1 MLFRNGY
8 LLVNGKKLR
17 VQKNLEN
24 TVRVLS
30 IWYLFYYIQVLYL
43 LASDKNII
51 DRSPVSTTKDSQV
64 EHEGFEHF
72 LNNIKETHP
81 DSQEIANNPVFKKY
95 INSLPGNK
103 YIKTLHNISRT
114 EAERILEDC
123 TTEGIIQLI
132 SNYKSQED
140 YQKSHRLFIIMMS
153 VKR

>member
-1 MLFRNGY
+1 MSPEEFRKHGESIINLAFV
-8 LLVNGKKLR
+8 LLHTGFVSAR
-17 VQKNLEN
+17 
-24 TVRVLS
+24 
-30 IWYLFYYIQVLYL
+30 
-43 LASDKNII
+43 SDKNII

-103 YIKTLHNISRT
+103 YIKTLHKISRT
-114 EAERILEDC
+114 DAERILEDC
-123 TTEGIIQLI
+123 TTEGTIQLI

-140 YQKSHRLFIIMMS
+140 FQESHRLIIIMMS